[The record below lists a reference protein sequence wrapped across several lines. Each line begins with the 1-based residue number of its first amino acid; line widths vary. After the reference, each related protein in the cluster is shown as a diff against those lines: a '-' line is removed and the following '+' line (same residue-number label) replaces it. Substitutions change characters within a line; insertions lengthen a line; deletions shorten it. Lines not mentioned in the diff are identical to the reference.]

1 MRQERGF
8 LRRLLTA
15 ENALQ
20 SLLVFVPAAAIIEWT
35 HGSPAALFITAALA
49 IIPLAGLIGKATEHL
64 ASRVGEGVGG
74 ILNAT
79 FGNAAEFIIALVAL
93 SHGQV
98 DVVKAS
104 LTGSIIGNIL
114 LVFGLAAFLG
124 GLKHRRQEFNR
135 TAAAMASTLLTLST
149 IGLIV
154 PAVHHLV
161 SRGLDEP
168 VIGEISVEIS
178 IVLLVTYLL
187 SLVFTLKT
195 HSHLYTA
202 APEAAKPGHPAAVA
216 HAHWSVRRSIVMLLV
231 SAALVGWMSEML
243 VGAVEEAAHALGFTT
258 IFAGVIL
265 VAVIGNAAE
274 HSTAVIVAMKNRMDL
289 ALHIALGS
297 SLQIA
302 LFVAPALVLVSYLF
316 ERPMDLLFTPFEVVT
331 VALSVGVVNLVA
343 ADGETNWMEGFQLL
357 AVYIILAIAFY
368 FLPV

>member
-1 MRQERGF
+1 MRRERGF

-20 SLLVFVPAAAIIEWT
+20 FLLVFIPAAAIIEWT

-49 IIPLAGLIGKATEHL
+49 IIPLAGLMGKATEHL
-64 ASRVGEGVGG
+64 ASRAGEGIGG

-93 SHGQV
+93 SKGQV
-98 DVVKAS
+98 DIVKAS
-104 LTGSIIGNIL
+104 LTGSIIGNVL

-124 GLKHRRQEFNR
+124 GLKRRRQEFNR
-135 TAAAMASTLLTLST
+135 TAASMASTLLTLST

-154 PAVHHLV
+154 PAVYHLV
-161 SRGLDEP
+161 SQGLDEP

-178 IVLLVTYLL
+178 VVLLVTYLL
-187 SLVFTLKT
+187 SLVFTLRT

-202 APEAAKPGHPAAVA
+202 APEAAKPGTAVVE
-216 HAHWSVRRSIVMLLV
+216 HAHWSMRRSIVMLLV

-243 VGAVEEAAHALGFTT
+243 VGAVEEAAHALGFSTL
-258 IFAGVIL
+258 FAGVIL

-302 LFVAPALVLVSYLF
+302 LFVAPVLVLVSYLF
-316 ERPMDLLFTPFEVVT
+316 GRPMDLLFTPFEVVT

-343 ADGETNWMEGFQLL
+343 ADGETNWMEGFQLV